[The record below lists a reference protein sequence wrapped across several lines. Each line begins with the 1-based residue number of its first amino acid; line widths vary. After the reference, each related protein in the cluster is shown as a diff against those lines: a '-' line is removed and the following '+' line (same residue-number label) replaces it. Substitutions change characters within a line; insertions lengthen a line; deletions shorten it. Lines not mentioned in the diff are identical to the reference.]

1 MLIKGEMAKDRQR
14 SSEWMQNRNE
24 GWERAAG
31 GVEGNGGVWQLP
43 DLSLYLAARI
53 RLPVRD
59 RLIDRMRSVQAS
71 NADERPSI
79 F

>member
-1 MLIKGEMAKDRQR
+1 MKWQRNRQR
-14 SSEWMQNRNE
+14 RSEWMQNRND

-31 GVEGNGGVWQLP
+31 GVGGQGGVWQRR

-53 RLPVRD
+53 RLPERD